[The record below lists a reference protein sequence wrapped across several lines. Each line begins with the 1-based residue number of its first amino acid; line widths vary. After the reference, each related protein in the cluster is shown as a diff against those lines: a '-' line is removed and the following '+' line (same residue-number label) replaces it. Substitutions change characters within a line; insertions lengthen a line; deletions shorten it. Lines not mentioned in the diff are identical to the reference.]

1 MSYHGTVHCSYCG
14 QRGHNRLGCPKRKAH
29 ARQNPESYEA
39 RKLAREQEK
48 RKQQV
53 ANRKCSYCHDPGH
66 NRRGCSI
73 LKEDK
78 KLILQRQK
86 EYIQNFTETTASSG
100 LSPGSL
106 VYVPDERRN
115 RHNKPEKY
123 FIAMVTGYH
132 WQNVDFLLK
141 DVKNNSWRSRDKG
154 LIATRVVSSY
164 GYEEEDSSYYYSPP
178 KFNDVKHLTSFQLSK
193 ALGAVLAP
201 ISEDSGGWTKNSAE
215 EVAIRIVSPKNTQIL
230 FPEEQ
235 EYITSD
241 LKSVFNLDPGPR
253 ADEYSKVRNYLHNEC
268 WQHVRPDEYKEAAR
282 AFQENHG
289 Y

>member
-14 QRGHNRLGCPKRKAH
+14 ERGHNRLSCRKRKAH
-29 ARQNPESYEA
+29 ARKHPESYEA

-53 ANRKCSYCHDPGH
+53 SNRKCSYCLDPGH
-66 NRRGCSI
+66 NRRGCSV

-78 KLILQRQK
+78 KLILQRQQ
-86 EYIQNFTETTASSG
+86 EYVQNFTEATASSG

-106 VYVPDERRN
+106 VCVPDEKRSQPN
-115 RHNKPEKY
+115 ELKKY
-123 FIAMVTGYH
+123 FVAMVTDYH

-154 LIATRVVSSY
+154 LIATRVVSTY
-164 GYEEEDSSYYYSPP
+164 GYEEDEPSYYYSPP
-178 KFNDVKHLTSFQLSK
+178 KFNDVRHLTAFQLSK
-193 ALGAVLAP
+193 ALGSVLAP
-201 ISEDSGGWTKNSAE
+201 LDDQNGWGSAATAE
-215 EVAIRIVSPKNTQIL
+215 SVAIKIISPKNTQIW

-253 ADEYSKVRNYLHNEC
+253 ADEYSKVRNYLYNEC
-268 WQHVRPDEYKEAAR
+268 WQHVRPDEYEEARR
-282 AFQENHG
+282 AHQENHG